1 MDGVAIIVPSYTL
14 WRVWGQLRGPALK
27 RYSAAFSVLSGVGE
41 VAMADPG
48 TLKRSWGEPGSGLH
62 NDLTKSGPESLLSL
76 STNTVFPGR
85 ISPPVTPKRMC
96 YGV

>member
-27 RYSAAFSVLSGVGE
+27 SYSAALSVLSGGGE

-48 TLKRSWGEPGSGLH
+48 T
-62 NDLTKSGPESLLSL
+62 
-76 STNTVFPGR
+76 
-85 ISPPVTPKRMC
+85 
-96 YGV
+96 